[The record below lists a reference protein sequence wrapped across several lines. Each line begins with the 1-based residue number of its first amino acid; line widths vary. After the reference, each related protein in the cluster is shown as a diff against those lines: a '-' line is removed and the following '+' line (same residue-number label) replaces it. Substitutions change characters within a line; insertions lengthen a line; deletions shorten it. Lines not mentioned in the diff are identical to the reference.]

1 MKKIKWTRVIF
12 IIGVL
17 ALLIGAIDP
26 LEGSVI
32 IVAGSALIALA
43 TYFARDRY
51 WKTFIASFIMIVT
64 GVAFM
69 FYLSSLGGFGGESTL
84 SWGWAAL
91 MIPYPIGWV
100 MAIVLLIIK
109 GIKKK

>member
-1 MKKIKWTRVIF
+1 MKKINWTRIVFVVGVI
-12 IIGVL
+12 
-17 ALLIGAIDP
+17 ALIAGAIDP

-43 TYFARDRY
+43 TYLARGRY
-51 WKTFIASFIMIVT
+51 WKIFLASFIMIVI

-100 MAIVLLIIK
+100 MAIITLIIK
-109 GIKKK
+109 AVKKH

>member
-1 MKKIKWTRVIF
+1 MKKINWTRVIF
-12 IIGVL
+12 IVGVI

-43 TYFARDRY
+43 TYLARDRY
-51 WKTFIASFIMIVT
+51 WKIFFASFVLIIM
-64 GVAFM
+64 GVALM
-69 FYLSSLGGFGGESTL
+69 FYMSSLGGFGGESTL

-91 MIPYPIGWV
+91 MIPYPIGWL
-100 MAIVLLIIK
+100 MTIITLIVK
-109 GIKKK
+109 AVKKQ